1 MAVSPPQ
8 CMLFFSP
15 KVRGCI
21 LSASR
26 WWVFSRLF
34 KNKQNI
40 LGKSKIQTT
49 IHARC
54 KKKTPKCRWWTTVK
68 NQFMIE
74 TCGVFFL
81 QTYYYIT
88 HHVYI
93 WFKIYIYILYYTIN
107 SMHITGYT
115 PYTYIAIPCWHPS
128 PHWYRYVFPKLKN
141 KDLEMEIKDP
151 TTQQMSRFWMK
162 ASIFWWRIVVLI
174 CALNPQTSTV
184 RGPRLQASGFVGFQ
198 KKPPLSRLQ
207 NQLWCIRYM
216 KLL

>member
-1 MAVSPPQ
+1 MPAVKKKHLNAGGEP
-8 CMLFFSP
+8 L
-15 KVRGCI
+15 
-21 LSASR
+21 
-26 WWVFSRLF
+26 
-34 KNKQNI
+34 
-40 LGKSKIQTT
+40 SKINSWLKPVACSSCKHT
-49 IHARC
+49 I
-54 KKKTPKCRWWTTVK
+54 TLLIMYIFDLK
-68 NQFMIE
+68 N
-74 TCGVFFL
+74 
-81 QTYYYIT
+81 
-88 HHVYI
+88 
-93 WFKIYIYILYYTIN
+93 IYIYILYYTIN